1 MRRNAD
7 MSEDGWVTVFSG
19 HDTYFTSTTMIP
31 DADYEARVIAVNCQG
46 NMSEPS
52 KICTFTTLRREDT
65 STALTPKNMDI
76 YFNVPCTGDIV
87 VGDIILFSERLY
99 KKQVEVTDPIPSG
112 GSIRGGSVRGSKS
125 IAVSN
130 KSKLES
136 AAASIAPLLQGDDA
150 LISGVFIGERTIAA
164 HVIKDNYRTTRDSI
178 PTLPCTYLKGKKSL
192 ATSRSLWL
200 EVIWQKSTNDA
211 CKPYDIKSGDVIS
224 RVQMN
229 LEQFEVTRC
238 TWKVEEERKSLETE
252 WNSLK
257 DSYVQVEI

>member
-1 MRRNAD
+1 

-31 DADYEARVIAVNCQG
+31 DADYEARVFAVNCQG
-46 NMSEPS
+46 TMSEPS

-65 STALTPKNMDI
+65 STTLTPKNMDI
-76 YFNVPCTGDIV
+76 YFNLPCTGDIV

-99 KKQVEVTDPIPSG
+99 KKQVEVNDVIPSG
-112 GSIRGGSVRGSKS
+112 GSVRGGSVRGSKS

-130 KSKLES
+130 KSKVDMATS
-136 AAASIAPLLQGDDA
+136 SIAPLLQGEDA

-178 PTLPCTYLKGKKSL
+178 PNLPCTYLKGKKSL
-192 ATSRSLWL
+192 ASSRILWL